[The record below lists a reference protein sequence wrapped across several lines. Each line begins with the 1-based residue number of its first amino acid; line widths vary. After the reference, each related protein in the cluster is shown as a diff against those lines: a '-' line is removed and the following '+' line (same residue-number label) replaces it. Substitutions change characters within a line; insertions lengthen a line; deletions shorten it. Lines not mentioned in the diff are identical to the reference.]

1 MRQVASSGHA
11 SRAARPFTLV
21 PRSAAGLVMALRV
34 ASDTF
39 RPARDWSLRPNFAS
53 VAATRRSCLRAGP
66 VFPLPQVVADP
77 RARARAEAT
86 SAANDGASRPR
97 SGAAS
102 IVRASAS
109 SWQAIAAYGV
119 PEQPPGS
126 VVLVVVEAAAV
137 VEVPAGSA
145 SVVELPAGLVVV
157 VELAA
162 GFVVV
167 APRTV
172 LLVVDVLVVDVVD
185 VVVVGQLPATWTG
198 R

>member
-1 MRQVASSGHA
+1 MRHVASDGHA
-11 SRAARPFTLV
+11 RRAARPFTLA

-34 ASDTF
+34 VSDTF
-39 RPARDWSLRPNFAS
+39 RAARDLSLRTIFAS

-66 VFPLPQVVADP
+66 VFFAPQLVAD
-77 RARARAEAT
+77 ARARTRPEAT
-86 SAANDGASRPR
+86 SVANDSASRPR
-97 SGAAS
+97 SGASS

-109 SWQAIAAYGV
+109 SWQTIVAYGV

-126 VVLVVVEAAAV
+126 VVLVVVEAADV

-162 GFVVV
+162 G
-167 APRTV
+167 
-172 LLVVDVLVVDVVD
+172 
-185 VVVVGQLPATWTG
+185 
-198 R
+198 